1 MISESPVRSC
11 EVGLLE
17 CGENAE
23 CVPKQNSKS
32 KVGVCQCI
40 EGFVFDTGGTCVETS
55 VETKTEKTV
64 IIQFLGG
71 MFLFLLFHFHS
82 FSSFSPGPF
91 SSPLL
96 SLLSPFSSSTISS
109 ISLLPVSG
117 SDTK

>member
-1 MISESPVRSC
+1 MISESSVRSC

-71 MFLFLLFHFHS
+71 MFLFLLFLHFHS
-82 FSSFSPGPF
+82 FSSFSPVLFHLLYYLFYLP
-91 SSPLL
+91 SPCFWEMTQNDPQWL
-96 SLLSPFSSSTISS
+96 TYR
-109 ISLLPVSG
+109 
-117 SDTK
+117 